1 LELFPNLGKSLAKSK
16 RSPEPKNDLGIKSQ
30 TQTVEGRTTT
40 LDKTT
45 TVHPV
50 ESNQAAHVETT
61 VLEMTVE
68 TKTTVETKIIV
79 QNVTEPLRLFELTQ
93 EFV

>member
-1 LELFPNLGKSLAKSK
+1 
-16 RSPEPKNDLGIKSQ
+16 
-30 TQTVEGRTTT
+30 VEGRTTT

-68 TKTTVETKIIV
+68 TKIIV